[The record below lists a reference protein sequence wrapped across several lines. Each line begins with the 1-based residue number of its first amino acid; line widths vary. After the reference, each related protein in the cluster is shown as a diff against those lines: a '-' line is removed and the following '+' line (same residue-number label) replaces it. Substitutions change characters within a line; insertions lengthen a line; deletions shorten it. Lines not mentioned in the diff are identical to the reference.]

1 MPVTGCWQELCK
13 SLRTISEG
21 LKQKH
26 QSQVSHDQMRYFPG
40 FMWIHAGLIT
50 LHQQSGMKA
59 DKSRFR
65 L

>member
-13 SLRTISEG
+13 SLRTISEE
-21 LKQKH
+21 LKEKH
-26 QSQVSHDQMRYFPG
+26 QSQVSHDQVCYFQG
-40 FMWIHAGLIT
+40 SMWAGLIA
-50 LHQQSGMKA
+50 LHQQSGMKV